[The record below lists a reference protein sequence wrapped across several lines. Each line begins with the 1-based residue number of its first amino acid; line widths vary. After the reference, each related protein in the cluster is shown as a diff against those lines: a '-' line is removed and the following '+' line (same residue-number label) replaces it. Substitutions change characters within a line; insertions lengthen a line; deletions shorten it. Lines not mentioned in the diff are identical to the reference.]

1 MISSYIPCEMV
12 DEGSTSVKLSFGS
25 KILQKQGEPNIL
37 QKAFKTLY
45 KKPGHQRRTS
55 LQACIPSC

>member
-1 MISSYIPCEMV
+1 MV